1 MRPAVDAGFA
11 DTVAYYDRYRLDY
24 PGRLIARV
32 AGLAGLEQGDAV
44 LDLGCGTG
52 MLAASF
58 ARAGMAV
65 TAMDPEPQMLA
76 RARSGAEGLA
86 ITFLEG
92 GSEDLAP
99 QIGPFRLVVMG

>member
-1 MRPAVDAGFA
+1 MSRAVDPGFA
-11 DTVAYYDRYRLDY
+11 DTVAYYDRYRLGY
-24 PGRLIARV
+24 PDRLIARV
-32 AGLAGLEQGDAV
+32 GGLAGLQPGDSV

-76 RARSGAEGLA
+76 RARSGAGGLA
-86 ITFLEG
+86 MTFLEG
-92 GSEDLAP
+92 GSEDIAS
-99 QIGPFRLVVMG
+99 QMGPF